1 MNAGVNRREFLRQVA
16 VGAAAAAAAG
26 AQAQPAAVRAAD
38 GAVGPARIGVVGVGS
53 RGRSLLKRLIQLP
66 DVAVT
71 AICDLDEG
79 HTRQAIEIVRERQG
93 TPPAGYSGRPE
104 AYRDMLTRDDVDAV
118 LVATP
123 TKWHCPM
130 AIEAMKAGKHV
141 GSEVPAGFTRDELW
155 ELVKAKEAAGRR
167 YMLLENYLY
176 TRQIMMIFEMVRQ
189 GGFGE
194 PYYAEGAYLHDCRF
208 MLFKKDGSLDWWGD
222 WASRH
227 HGHDYPTHS
236 LGPVS
241 KWLGLNEGDRMIHC
255 SAMMSRPRV
264 LREYAR
270 ERFGADS
277 PQAGINWA
285 NGDMTCVMIQ
295 TQQGRLIRIDYDVN
309 SPRPAVFPYMLQGTR
324 GVFDSRHGIYLEG
337 VSAHEKWEEVGVYAE
352 RYEHPYW
359 RREGEMAAK
368 AGHGGGDYFVLRDF
382 VEMVRQDREP
392 WIDVYDG
399 ASWSVIYH
407 CSRESI
413 DRQGA
418 AVEVPDYTGGRW
430 KDVAWRRE
438 HHRPA

>member
-1 MNAGVNRREFLRQVA
+1 MGTGVNRREFLRQVA
-16 VGAAAAAAAG
+16 VGAAAATVGARAQTASAQAAG
-26 AQAQPAAVRAAD
+26 SAD
-38 GAVGPARIGVVGVGS
+38 WARIAMVGVGN
-53 RGRSLLKRLIQLP
+53 RGRGLLKRLARLP
-66 DVAVT
+66 NVAVT
-71 AICDLDEG
+71 AVCDLDEG
-79 HTRQAIEIVRERQG
+79 HTRQAIEIVREQQG
-93 TPPAGYSGRPE
+93 TTPVGYFGRPE
-104 AYRDMLTRDDVDAV
+104 AYRDMLTRDDVDGV
-118 LVATP
+118 LIATP

-130 AIEAMKAGKHV
+130 AIQAMQAGKHV

-155 ELVKAKEAAGRR
+155 ELVKAKEATGRR

-176 TRQIMMIFEMVRQ
+176 MRHVMMVYHMVRQ
-189 GGFGE
+189 GVFGDA
-194 PYYAEGAYLHDCRF
+194 YYAEGSYLHDCRF
-208 MLFKKDGSLDWWGD
+208 MLFKKDGTLDWWGD
-222 WASRH
+222 WASQH

-241 KWLGLNEGDRMIHC
+241 KWLALNEGDRMTHC

-264 LREYAR
+264 LKEYTVG
-270 ERFGADS
+270 RFGADS

-295 TQQGRLIRIDYDVN
+295 TEQGRLIRIDYDVN
-309 SPRPAVFPYMLQGTR
+309 SPRPAVFPYLLQGTR
-324 GVFDSRHGIYLEG
+324 GVYDSRHGIYVEG
-337 VSAHEKWEEVGVYAE
+337 TSDYEKWQPVAEYAE

-359 RREGEMAAK
+359 RREGEAAAK

-382 VEMVRQDREP
+382 ADMVRTNREP

-418 AVEVPDYTGGRW
+418 SVEVPDFTNGRW
-430 KDVAWRRE
+430 KDATWRQD
-438 HHRPA
+438 HDRPA